1 MNIKTNENQ
10 QNNNPKEEVQYSSY
24 KVLLLGN
31 SYVGKTCILLRFSED
46 TFNENYD
53 VTIGLNYRIKLMNVE
68 NTTVKMQI
76 WDTSGEEKFKA
87 IAKNFYRGAHGVLL
101 VYDICSKN
109 SFIDV
114 KTWIEQIIENSG
126 NDEIIMILCGNK
138 SDMENNRKVTKEEG
152 ENLAKNYGIN
162 FFECSA
168 KNNININEI
177 FNNMCNQIYKKIKKN
192 GNKNNN
198 GTKLSGNS
206 IKKNMGKC
214 CGK

>member
-46 TFNENYD
+46 IFKENYD
-53 VTIGLNYRIKLMNVE
+53 VTIGLNYRIKSMTVE
-68 NTTVKMQI
+68 NNPIKMQI

-101 VYDICSKN
+101 VYDICQKN
-109 SFIDV
+109 SFLDV
-114 KTWIEQIIENSG
+114 KSWIEQIIENAD
-126 NDEIIMILCGNK
+126 NDDIVMILCGNK
-138 SDMENNRKVTKEEG
+138 CDNEKERKISKEEG
-152 ENLAKNYGIN
+152 ENLAKNYGIP

-168 KNNININEI
+168 KNNININEM
-177 FNNMCNQIYKKIKKN
+177 FETMAQKIYTKV
-192 GNKNNN
+192 GNRQSSSV
-198 GTKLSGNS
+198 KLTPNS
-206 IKKNMGKC
+206 IKKKIGKC
-214 CGK
+214 CISK